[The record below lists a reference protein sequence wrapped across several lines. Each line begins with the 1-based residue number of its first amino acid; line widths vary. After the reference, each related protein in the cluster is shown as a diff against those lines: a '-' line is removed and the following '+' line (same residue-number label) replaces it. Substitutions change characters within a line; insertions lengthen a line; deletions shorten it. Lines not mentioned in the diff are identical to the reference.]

1 MSIPRF
7 EFARARTIRDACA
20 QLAAARGG
28 AEVVAGGTELLVA
41 MKHGTRAPRL
51 LVDLTAV
58 PGLDRLVFTPDVG
71 LVIGARVTLAR
82 LAADPHV
89 RTHYPA
95 IAEAALAVGTLQLRS
110 MGTVAGN
117 LCQDTCCLYVDR
129 SPQQRHGLVPCHKI
143 DGDRC
148 HVVAES
154 DQCWANYAG
163 DLAPVLL
170 ALGASIVVATPAG
183 EAIRP
188 LPALYSCEGIAPIT
202 LAAGEIIT
210 AIAVPAPPA
219 SSGAAYLKLR
229 QRNGLDYPLLGVAAA
244 IALGPDRRCRHA
256 RVALTGVERGPIE
269 IPDAAA
275 LEGRTPDDE
284 AFAPVAEAAARRA
297 HPVKNAFGFGPS
309 YRVRM
314 TRPYVVRALRA
325 ATARAEGVR

>member
-1 MSIPRF
+1 MSIPHF

-20 QLAAARGG
+20 QLAAAHGG

-41 MKHGTRAPRL
+41 MKNGTRAPRL
-51 LVDLTAV
+51 LVDLAAI
-58 PGLDRLVFTPDVG
+58 PDLDRLVYTPDVG
-71 LVIGARVTLAR
+71 LVVGARITLAR
-82 LAADPHV
+82 LAEDPHV
-89 RTHYPA
+89 RTHYLA
-95 IAEAALAVGTLQLRS
+95 LAEAARAVGTPQLQR

-129 SPQQRHGLVPCHKI
+129 SPEQRHSLGPCHKI

-170 ALGASIVVATPAG
+170 VLGASVVVATRSG
-183 EAIRP
+183 EEVRP
-188 LPALYSCEGIAPIT
+188 LAALFSCEGTKPIT

-210 AIAVPAPPA
+210 AIAVPAPRAA
-219 SSGAAYLKLR
+219 SGVAYLKLR
-229 QRNGLDYPLLGVAAA
+229 QRDGLDYPLLGVAAA
-244 IALGPDRRCRHA
+244 ITLGPDGRCRHA

-269 IPDAAA
+269 IPEAAS
-275 LEGRTPDDE
+275 LEGQAPGDE
-284 AFAPVAEAAARRA
+284 AFAPVAEAAGKRA

-325 ATARAEGVR
+325 AAARAEGAR